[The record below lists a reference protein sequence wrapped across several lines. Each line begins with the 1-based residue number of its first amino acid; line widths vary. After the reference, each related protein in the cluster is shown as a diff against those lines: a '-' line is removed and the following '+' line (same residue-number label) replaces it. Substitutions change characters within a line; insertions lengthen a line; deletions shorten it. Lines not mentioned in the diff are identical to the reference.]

1 MTTQVIGV
9 GIYIQSDIANTR
21 TYALACAESINVSEY
36 ANQVI
41 VQQFFQRYKD
51 DPNYRLAVVELKDKF
66 TGQSHQGGSKQMVGS
81 LLQVFNSFGSG
92 NRTSDFSTLS
102 YSVYVITYQSPN
114 ARNPTIKVVSEFN

>member
-9 GIYIQSDIANTR
+9 DIVIQSNIANTR
-21 TYALACAESINVSEY
+21 TYALACVESINVSEY

-51 DPNYRLAVVELKDKF
+51 DPNYRLAVVELKDKI
-66 TGQSHQGGSKQMVGS
+66 TGQSHQGGSNHMVGS
-81 LLQVFNSFGSG
+81 LLQVFDSFGSG

-114 ARNPTIKVVSEFN
+114 ARNPTIKVVSFI

>member
-9 GIYIQSDIANTR
+9 DIVIQSNIANTR

-51 DPNYRLAVVELKDKF
+51 DPNYRLAVVELKDKN
-66 TGQSHQGGSKQMVGS
+66 TGQSHQGEDPSRWLDLFYKY
-81 LLQVFNSFGSG
+81 LI
-92 NRTSDFSTLS
+92 R
-102 YSVYVITYQSPN
+102 SVPEIVHPIFPLTQYT
-114 ARNPTIKVVSEFN
+114 

>member
-9 GIYIQSDIANTR
+9 DIVIQSNIANTR

-66 TGQSHQGGSKQMVGS
+66 TGQSHQGGGSKQMVGS
-81 LLQVFNSFGSG
+81 LLQVFDSFGSG

-114 ARNPTIKVVSEFN
+114 ARNPTIKVVSFS